1 MRSPDLVNAV
11 LHRLQRRSTWVAAL
25 LFGAAWLGMRAVM
38 GVPFQGFGLGETVI
52 PLALLIGT
60 LLLGP
65 LPWQWTGDEAPMAPF
80 LRGLLQAIP
89 WNAVWILLS
98 LALLAGLGVPVG
110 PRSGLLSAPAPPQ
123 DEAPP
128 PPGPPGPREWD
139 RPPRPEWDRPR
150 PMRAR
155 PQGPRAQGQGQ
166 GQGPGPLAV
175 GLTNLPLVLLLG
187 WFLADRERSES
198 SERKFQRL
206 AEAARATSL
215 QAQMHPHVLFN
226 ALSGLTEL
234 VHEDPDAAEEAL
246 LELTRMLRLL
256 LHQSNQPL
264 LPLRDER
271 ELIRSYL
278 TLEKIRLGAQLTVA
292 WEWPDWVD
300 GLRYPPLLLM
310 PLVENAIKHG
320 IAQNPQGGD
329 LRIAATRQ
337 AGQLHVSVSNT
348 GPIDS
353 KAQGHGMGHRNLEE
367 RLAMLHP
374 RGRFRIARQADRT
387 VAELWLPLPEGT

>member
-11 LHRLQRRSTWVAAL
+11 LHRLKRRSTWVAAL
-25 LFGAAWLGMRAVM
+25 LFATAWLGMRAVM
-38 GVPFQGFGLGETVI
+38 GVPFEGFGLGETVI
-52 PLALLIGT
+52 PLVLLMGT

-89 WNAVWILLS
+89 WNAAWILLG
-98 LALLAGLGVPVG
+98 LALLAGMGVPVG

-123 DEAPP
+123 GEGLPP
-128 PPGPPGPREWD
+128 PAPLGPRDWN
-139 RPPRPEWDRPR
+139 RPPRPERERPR
-150 PMRAR
+150 ALR
-155 PQGPRAQGQGQ
+155 PQGSRA
-166 GQGPGPLAV
+166 QGPGPLVV
-175 GLTNLPLVLLLG
+175 GVTNLPLVLLLG

-206 AEAARATSL
+206 AETARAASL

-292 WEWPDWVD
+292 WEWPDWTD

-320 IAQNPQGGD
+320 IAQHPQGGE
-329 LRIAATRQ
+329 LRIAASRE
-337 AGQLHVSVSNT
+337 GDRLHLQVSNT
-348 GPIDS
+348 GPLGS
-353 KAQGHGMGHRNLEE
+353 KAQGHGMGHRNLEA
-367 RLAMLHP
+367 RLEMLKP
-374 RGRFRIARQADRT
+374 KGRFRITREGDRT
-387 VAELWLPLPEGT
+387 VAELWLPLPEGP